1 VVRGRQ
7 AALRA
12 PGLTRSFT
20 HSDSAARAAWDGFS
34 AARAA
39 RVERDKG
46 LDERRKK
53 MKHGAHPPPH
63 CRVTL

>member
-1 VVRGRQ
+1 MVRGAVQ

-12 PGLTRSFT
+12 PAVTPSLTRS
-20 HSDSAARAAWDGFS
+20 DAAARAAWDGFS

-53 MKHGAHPPPH
+53 MKHGAH
-63 CRVTL
+63 